1 MTVDMSPIG
10 MTRMAVLADRWPD
23 VAGVPRTRVNAAIAA
38 ALVRRVASRLPVRI
52 ELPTGVVLPGRKAR
66 AATDPALPVLRL
78 NNPKA
83 FFRRLGHGG
92 LVGFGEAY
100 QAGDWDAD
108 DLAGVLSVFAGAA
121 DRIVPSGLQWLRHL
135 HGARQPRDERNSLD
149 GAKRNIHRHY
159 DLSNDLFTLFLDRSM
174 TYSSALFDREPAA
187 ATWADLPGAQHAKMD
202 RLLDAVRVGDG
213 TRLLEVGTGWGE
225 LAIRAAQRGAR
236 VHTVTISREQRDL
249 ARQRALAA
257 GVADRVDVDLRDYR
271 EIDTTTRYDAT
282 TCYDAT
288 MPRNATAPYDAIV
301 SVEMI
306 EAVGERY
313 WPAYFTALDR
323 LLAPGGKVGI
333 QAITMR
339 HERMLATRRTY
350 TWMHKYIFPG
360 GLIPSVEAIRQT
372 TAAHTSLRL
381 TSSFAFGH
389 HYAATLRLWRDRFNA
404 QSGRITALGFDE
416 IFRRTWNLYLAYSEA
431 GFRTGYLDV
440 HHLVLERAA

>member
-1 MTVDMSPIG
+1 MTVASSPMDMHPMG
-10 MTRMAVLADRWPD
+10 VLADRWPD
-23 VAGVPRTRVNAAIAA
+23 VAWVPRTRVNAAIAA

-66 AATDPALPVLRL
+66 TATQSVGELPVLRL

-135 HGARQPRDERNSLD
+135 HGARQPRAERNSLD
-149 GAKRNIHRHY
+149 GARRNIHRHY
-159 DLSNDLFTLFLDRSM
+159 DLSNELFTLFLDRSM
-174 TYSSALFDREPAA
+174 AYSSALFDREPAA
-187 ATWADLPGAQHAKMD
+187 ATWTDLPVAQHAKMD
-202 RLLDAVRVGDG
+202 RLLDQIGVRDG

-225 LAIRAAQRGAR
+225 LAIRGAQRGAR

-249 ARQRALAA
+249 AQQRAQAA
-257 GVADRVDVDLRDYR
+257 GVADRVDVELRDYR
-271 EIDTTTRYDAT
+271 EIDASS
-282 TCYDAT
+282 
-288 MPRNATAPYDAIV
+288 PYDAIV

-306 EAVGERY
+306 EAVGEQY

-360 GLIPSVEAIRQT
+360 GLIPSVEAIRHT

-381 TSSFAFGH
+381 TSTFAFGH
-389 HYAATLRLWRDRFNA
+389 HYAATLRLWRERFNA
-404 QSGRITALGFDE
+404 QADRITALGFDE

-440 HHLVLERAA
+440 HHLVLEREA